1 MGIYRAAG
9 SGTSTTPQA
18 ISEAR
23 DPMEK
28 KQRVLRG
35 HTRDPWPCCGS
46 AADERWGRPKG
57 TICDECK
64 DLIRTGKDAIQEKE
78 SRSEAI
84 YKWATQPHWWPQ
96 YYGPYNF
103 RQSGTRTALANA
115 MFNLVETLT
124 TTVHTGWN
132 ADHEG
137 YVLSCKDTRSK
148 YDGSLFVS
156 ADRETREKLD
166 ELDAAIRE
174 ALSEAY
180 AEGTARGQRSLLQL
194 AAGDMSLKDF
204 EKGTIP
210 RVDED

>member
-1 MGIYRAAG
+1 
-9 SGTSTTPQA
+9 
-18 ISEAR
+18 
-23 DPMEK
+23 
-28 KQRVLRG
+28 
-35 HTRDPWPCCGS
+35 
-46 AADERWGRPKG
+46 
-57 TICDECK
+57 
-64 DLIRTGKDAIQEKE
+64 
-78 SRSEAI
+78 
-84 YKWATQPHWWPQ
+84 
-96 YYGPYNF
+96 
-103 RQSGTRTALANA
+103 

-194 AAGDMSLKDF
+194 AAGD
-204 EKGTIP
+204 TC
-210 RVDED
+210 R